1 MNLAKYHALMPLLG
15 LTMIKK
21 VLVLLLVGASVA
33 AMAQNGGGRG
43 GRQGGFGRN
52 TNSLI
57 GLLNRD
63 DVKGELKLTDD
74 QKSKLDA
81 MRPARGQ
88 GRGNGGGGNGGG
100 GGGNG
105 GGGRQGG
112 GTFDPEAMRKLQA
125 EREKTTLEV
134 LTADQKKRLGEL
146 YVQRVGARAVLRED
160 VQAELKITA
169 DQKSK
174 IEALQKTQ
182 QEANQSVMEKVRS
195 GEIERTAVQD
205 IMKKNDTALTDELN
219 KILTA
224 DQKAKL
230 KTMEGAPFKFEEDN

>member
-1 MNLAKYHALMPLLG
+1 
-15 LTMIKK
+15 MIKK
-21 VLVLLLVGASVA
+21 VLVLLLVSASVA
-33 AMAQNGGGRG
+33 AMAQNGGGR
-43 GRQGGFGRN
+43 QGGFGRN
-52 TNSLI
+52 NNSLV

-63 DVKGELKLTDD
+63 DVKAELKLTDD

-100 GGGNG
+100 GNGGGGNG
-105 GGGRQGG
+105 GGGNGGGRQGG
-112 GTFDPEAMRKLQA
+112 GNFDPEAMRKLQA

-134 LTADQKKRLGEL
+134 LTTDQKKRLGEL
-146 YVQRVGARAVLRED
+146 FVQRVGARAVLRED
-160 VQAELKITA
+160 VQTQLKITA
-169 DQKSK
+169 DQKTK

-182 QEANQSVMEKVRS
+182 QEANQSVMEKVRN

-205 IMKKNDTALTDELN
+205 IIKKNDAALSEELN
-219 KILTA
+219 KVLTA

-230 KTMEGAPFKFEEDN
+230 KAMEGAPFKFEEDN

>member
-1 MNLAKYHALMPLLG
+1 
-15 LTMIKK
+15 MIKK

-33 AMAQNGGGRG
+33 AMAQNGGSRG

-52 TNSLI
+52 NNSLI

-63 DVKGELKLTDD
+63 DVKGELKISDD

-81 MRPARGQ
+81 LRPARGQ
-88 GRGNGGGGNGGG
+88 GGNRGGGGNAGGGNGGGGNGGG
-100 GGGNG
+100 N
-105 GGGRQGG
+105 RQG

-125 EREKTTLEV
+125 EREKNTLEV
-134 LTADQKKRLGEL
+134 LTADQVKRLKEL

-160 VQAELKITA
+160 FQTELKITP

-195 GEIERTAVQD
+195 GELERTAVQD
-205 IMKKNDTALTDELN
+205 IMKKNETALTDELN
-219 KILTA
+219 KVLTA

-230 KTMEGAPFKFEEDN
+230 KALEGTPFKFDADN

>member
-1 MNLAKYHALMPLLG
+1 
-15 LTMIKK
+15 MIKK

-52 TNSLI
+52 NNSLI

-63 DVKGELKLTDD
+63 DVKGELKISDD

-81 MRPARGQ
+81 LRPARGQ
-88 GRGNGGGGNGGG
+88 GGNRGGGGNAGGGNGGGGNGGG
-100 GGGNG
+100 N
-105 GGGRQGG
+105 RQG

-125 EREKTTLEV
+125 EREKNTLEV
-134 LTADQKKRLGEL
+134 LTADQVKRLKEL

-160 VQAELKITA
+160 FQTELKFTP

-195 GEIERTAVQD
+195 GELERTAVQD
-205 IMKKNDTALTDELN
+205 IMKKNETALTDELN
-219 KILTA
+219 KVLTA

-230 KTMEGAPFKFEEDN
+230 KALEGTPFKFDADN